1 MKVLSNFSSGEI
13 SPRLL
18 GRVELGKYQ
27 NGLALSENFI
37 HWPHGGMTKRPGT
50 VFVSELADNS
60 NKPRLHEFQHSTEE
74 TYVLCF
80 ENNLIRIFAD
90 GGIVTESAKTITG
103 VTEASPAVVTSAG
116 HGYSNGDSIKIN
128 SVGGMV
134 EINNREFTVSNAT
147 TNTFELSGIDSS
159 SFTAYTSG
167 GTVSKIV
174 EVATTYTTA
183 QLPDLRFAQSADV
196 LYIGHQSHA
205 LSKLSR
211 SSNTNWTLE
220 DVELLDGP
228 FRDIN
233 GDKTKKFYIAID
245 SATSTVTGATA
256 ADPVVITTSSA
267 HGYKSGD
274 CITFSSVGGMTQLNS
289 NRYFIVKLSDTTFS
303 LRDESYRDI
312 EGTGYTAFTS
322 GGTCNRSITKW
333 GTYAEGATGFS
344 LTTDFSYFHSDMV
357 GQLLRVY
364 EPGEQTG
371 IATPVSGSAVSNSSV
386 ITNDEKVY
394 GFNGLSGTSTWDEDW
409 NLPKHETGVVKVS
422 DAANAKVADLVF
434 LHDISCVVKITEVTN
449 STTAKCEIVLN
460 HLPADVRTYGTSAW
474 EEGAWS
480 GYHGYPQAIAFHEQR
495 LWTGGTTRDPQTGW
509 ASRTN
514 AYESFLDGDEDND
527 SIAFTIA
534 SEKLDRILWLSSG
547 PTLALGTVG
556 SEYVI
561 KSSESGKGITPSNI
575 SVKKQTDYGSTRH
588 EPVRAGDALV
598 FPARFGDFN
607 NSARK
612 LREFDYNFEQD
623 KHKAPPLTIISEHI
637 SGGGIG
643 ELSYAQEPNSI
654 IWSIRDDGQIV
665 GTTYEREQDVV
676 AFYREVVGGSF
687 GSDAAA
693 VETEATI
700 PGDYGDELWMCVKRT
715 IDGQTVRYIEYMSR
729 ELQIDD
735 VKEDMV
741 YLDSSATYDGSATT
755 TISGLYHLRGEEV
768 GVLGDGTRQLNKT
781 VSSAGTISIDSAE
794 KVHIGYRI
802 TSKLRTLPIE
812 ASPQE
817 GRSQAVVK
825 RIAKVFVRVYR
836 SLGGKLAISDSNL
849 DDLTYRGGDRFSPQ
863 IDPDLHTG
871 LIEISSPG
879 GWDRELDI
887 YIEHDDPYPFTVL
900 GILATMGNK

>member
-37 HWPHGGMTKRPGT
+37 HWPHGGATKRPGT
-50 VFVSELADNS
+50 VFVNELKDS
-60 NKPRLHEFQHSTEE
+60 SSKPRFQEFQHSTEE

-90 GGIVTESAKTITG
+90 GGIVTESPKTITG
-103 VTEASPAVVTSAG
+103 VTQANPAVVTSTG
-116 HGYSNGDSIKIN
+116 HGFSNGDSIKVH
-128 SVGGMV
+128 SVSGMG
-134 EINNREFTVSNAT
+134 ELNNREFTVSNAS

-159 SFTAYTSG
+159 AFEAYASG
-167 GTVSKIV
+167 GTASKIV
-174 EVATTYTTA
+174 EVTTTYETG

-196 LYIGHQSHA
+196 LYIGHQTHA
-205 LSKLSR
+205 LAKLSR

-220 DVELLDGP
+220 DVDLTDGP

-233 GDKTKKFYIAID
+233 GDQTKKFFVAID
-245 SATSTVTGATA
+245 STTINVTGATQ
-256 ADPVVITTSSA
+256 ADPVVITTASA

-274 CITFSSVGGMTQLNS
+274 CITFNSIGGMTQLNGK
-289 NRYFIVKLSDTTFS
+289 RYFIIKLSDNTFS

-312 EGTGYTAFTS
+312 DGTGYSAFTS
-322 GGTCNRSITKW
+322 GGTCNRSVTKW
-333 GTYAEGATGFS
+333 GTYAEGATGFN
-344 LTTDFSYFHSDMV
+344 LTSDFSYFHSDMV

-364 EPGEQTG
+364 EPGQQTG
-371 IATPVSGSAVSNSSV
+371 ISTPVSGSAISNSSV

-394 GFNGLSGTSTWDEDW
+394 GFNGLSGTTTWDEDW

-434 LHDISCVVKITEVTN
+434 LHDVSCVLKITEVSN

-460 HLPADVRTYGTSAW
+460 HLPADVITYGTSAW

-480 GYHGYPQAIAFHEQR
+480 AYHGYPQAIAFHEQR
-495 LWTGGTTRDPQTGW
+495 LWAGGTTRDPQTGW
-509 ASRTN
+509 ASVTN

-527 SIAFTIA
+527 SISFTIA
-534 SEKLDRILWLSSG
+534 SDKLDRILWLSSG

-561 KSSESGKGITPSNI
+561 RSSESGKGITPGNI

-598 FPARFGDFN
+598 FPARFGDFGN
-607 NSARK
+607 NARK

-637 SGGGIG
+637 SGSGIS
-643 ELSYAQEPNSI
+643 ELVYAQEPNSI
-654 IWSIRDDGQIV
+654 IWSIRDDGQII

-676 AFYREVVGGSF
+676 AFYRDIIGGSF
-687 GSDAAA
+687 GNGNAV
-693 VETEATI
+693 VETEAVI
-700 PGDYGDELWMCVKRT
+700 PGNYGDELWVCVRRT
-715 IDGQTVRYIEYMSR
+715 IDGQTVRYVEYMSR

-735 VKEDMV
+735 TKEDMV
-741 YLDSSATYDGSATT
+741 YLDCSATYEGPATT

-781 VSSAGTISIDSAE
+781 VSDAGTISIDSSE

-802 TSKLRTLPIE
+802 MSKLKTLPIE

-817 GRSQAVVK
+817 GRSQGRKK
-825 RIAKVFVRVYR
+825 RIAKVFVRTNR
-836 SLGGKLAISDSNL
+836 SLGGKLGINNSPL
-849 DDLTYRGGDRFSPQ
+849 DDMTYRGGDQLSPQ
-863 IDPDLHTG
+863 IDPDLYTG
-871 LIEISSPG
+871 LVEVSSPG
-879 GWDRELDI
+879 GWDRELEI
-887 YIEHDDPYPFTVL
+887 YIEHDDPYPFTAL
-900 GILATMGNK
+900 GLIAEMGQ